1 MNLDK
6 KTAIILAG
14 GVARGAFEAGA
25 LKVLSEHG
33 IPISHVVA
41 ASSGALNGALY
52 AAAIRV
58 GRENEAAKRLI
69 TLWQDDGDWCHA
81 FDFSAGELV
90 KGRGIAT
97 TAKLVDRMRRE
108 VESIATAPPCRSAAL
123 TLVAA
128 SVDGDTRYVNG
139 QPITTFERT
148 MTFHDVAFDSPQG
161 RERIYAF
168 AAASAAFPGLF
179 APVNVEGV
187 GPCFDGGLVN
197 NSPIG
202 AAIDQGAQRIILIAP
217 SPAEVPSCGAQSGIA
232 LISQVADILVGE
244 RLFRDLRQA
253 ERINSILAALDEA
266 VCDGTITQA
275 QLAMLME
282 ILGWRGRI
290 ELICIRPPKQLA
302 GSAFSGFFDRALRT
316 EYISQG
322 RQAATA
328 ALSQYGLV

>member
-1 MNLDK
+1 MQTDK
-6 KTAIILAG
+6 KTSVILAG

-41 ASSGALNGALY
+41 ASSGALNGVLY
-52 AAAIRV
+52 AAAIRA
-58 GRENEAAKRLI
+58 GRENEASKRLI
-69 TLWQDDGDWCHA
+69 ALWQDDGDWCHA

-90 KGRGIAT
+90 KRRGIAT
-97 TAKLVDRMRRE
+97 TAKLVQLMRRE
-108 VESIATAPPCRSAAL
+108 VESIAGAPACRPTAL

-139 QPITTFERT
+139 QPIRTFERT
-148 MTFHDVAFDSPQG
+148 LTFTDMAFDSPQG
-161 RERIYAF
+161 RERVYAF

-179 APVNVEGV
+179 APVNVDGI

-217 SPAEVPSCGAQSGIA
+217 SPAAVPSSGAESGIG

-253 ERINSILAALDEA
+253 ERINFILEALEQS
-266 VCDGTITQA
+266 VCNGTISAA
-275 QLAMLME
+275 QFAMLTE
-282 ILGWRGRI
+282 ILGWRSRV
-290 ELICIRPPKQLA
+290 ELICIRPSKQLA
-302 GSAFSGFFDRALRT
+302 GSAFSGFFDRGLRT

-322 RQAATA
+322 RHAAQI
-328 ALSQYGLV
+328 ALAQSGLL